1 MSYRA
6 IKPSHALSPYIEAYW
21 FFEDLCQ
28 AENHRILPDGCADI
42 IFNLGPSTRTIAQ
55 ASIAVTGMMTKPAHL
70 SFDASTKL
78 LGIRFKT
85 GMLSHFTKTPL
96 FKVKNEI
103 VTTRDLIPALNE
115 YTLEKVANQNGKF
128 EQLKIVE
135 QNLLQLL
142 KYNNASGDPLISTIT
157 KTIQNSLVPLPL
169 SHLARDYNISL
180 RQLERRFKQQIGTT
194 LKEFANI
201 TRFNQTIK
209 TIKHSPAKS
218 LLDIAFDH
226 GYFDHA
232 HLTNDIKRFSGQIP
246 SDFR

>member
-1 MSYRA
+1 MSYRE
-6 IKPSHALSPYIEAYW
+6 IMPSHALSPYIEAYW

-42 IFNLGPSTRTIAQ
+42 IFNLGSSTPTIAQ
-55 ASIAVTGMMTKPAHL
+55 ASIAVTGMMTKPAL
-70 SFDASTKL
+70 LAFDTSTSL
-78 LGIRFKT
+78 MGIRFKT
-85 GMLSHFTKTPL
+85 GMLSCFTKIPL
-96 FKVKNEI
+96 YKVKNEI
-103 VTTRDLIPALNE
+103 VTITDLIPTINAN
-115 YTLEKVANQNGKF
+115 TLDRIATQTNSI

-135 QNLLQLL
+135 QILL
-142 KYNNASGDPLISTIT
+142 KLLNTNNSWGDPLISAIT
-157 KTIQNSLVPLPL
+157 TYLQNTVVPLPPPQ
-169 SHLARDYNISL
+169 LARDHNISL
-180 RQLERRFKQQIGTT
+180 RQLERRFKHQTGTT

-209 TIKHSPAKS
+209 TIQHCPAKS